1 MHQATYVLAREIIMH
16 QATYVLAREVI
27 MHHATYV
34 LAREISIFQSNSGAQ
49 LKQEEIEL
57 GLPYYYLTL
66 CINSKCFAY
75 VVNTDGQTWVNF
87 NGPDA

>member
-27 MHHATYV
+27 MHHAT
-34 LAREISIFQSNSGAQ
+34 GAQ

-66 CINSKCFAY
+66 YINSKCFAY

>member
-16 QATYVLAREVI
+16 QATYVLASEII
-27 MHHATYV
+27 MHQATYV

-57 GLPYYYLTL
+57 GLPFMVPDLVYKFQMFCLWGKYRW
-66 CINSKCFAY
+66 
-75 VVNTDGQTWVNF
+75 TDMGKL
-87 NGPDA
+87 